1 MSKYIN
7 LIDKLSNHDKE
18 TLTSYISK
26 FGCDIKDFIGLDAWL
41 ENWSHANQQLY
52 KLLGNE
58 LIKTYDLEYEK
69 PKFIFENEILE
80 SIIANNFVFDFEH
93 EFVKKFLGEKDY
105 LTDDDCFAFGA
116 LTKNQCFFDGVI
128 STKIK
133 IKKPNAKT
141 TLQIQPGTK
150 IFKALN
156 KVIKYYS
163 DEFTFNIEA
172 FENLQKKYA
181 ILMTQKRI
189 KTKFCI
195 SIHPMDYLTMS
206 DNNSNWQ
213 SCMNWRH
220 EGCYRVGT
228 IEMMNSN
235 NVLCC
240 YLLNPSS
247 HTFVFDEKTI
257 DEETGEIL
265 GTWNNKSWRQ
275 LFYITK
281 DIIMGGKAYPYV
293 SKDITIIILDQI
305 KALAAEN
312 LNWHYSFG
320 PELYQDMVHVN
331 GRIAMNNQHIWMR
344 QEIKNPFKYNIIFET
359 NGMYNDM
366 LEDSRTNY
374 WCYRNKVQHT
384 KIISVSGK
392 AKCLCCNEDIVSYNE
407 DSDYDDY
414 SDRYRNT
421 GNVVC
426 ENCLDEKY
434 SCSICRN
441 QNSTMQ
447 HYNLV
452 NDKKICSSCIKNIKI
467 CPHCGKP
474 FIFNTDDAS
483 IYSIYYN
490 NVIFDG
496 IYEHPEWIFQENEK
510 ENYIFPSKQVL
521 SYNIVE
527 YGEEE
532 NIPYKGDHWY
542 LPLYNICAC
551 RQCVNDPSIVE
562 KLRKYSI
569 RIPVRN
575 FSMWGKLGKIDIYII
590 NPEIGKKYIA
600 SQLQQGTLEEFIEE
614 YKKEKEWV
622 RTSLLF

>member
-7 LIDKLSNHDKE
+7 LIDKLSDNDKK

-26 FGCDIKDFIGLDAWL
+26 FGCAIKDFIGLDTWL

-58 LIKTYDLEYEK
+58 FIKTYDLEYEK
-69 PKFIFENEILE
+69 PKHIFEDEILYLLA
-80 SIIANNFVFDFEH
+80 SNNFQFEFIHDFIT
-93 EFVKKFLGEKDY
+93 FLSEKDY
-105 LTDDDCFAFGA
+105 LTEEDCNAFGA
-116 LTKNQCFFDGVI
+116 LVKDQNFFNGQTYI
-128 STKIK
+128 KIK

-141 TLQIQPGTK
+141 TLQIQSGTK

-163 DEFTFNIEA
+163 DEFSFNMAA
-172 FENLQKKYA
+172 FEELQKKYA
-181 ILMTQKRI
+181 ILMTQKKI
-189 KTKFCI
+189 KTKFCV

-213 SCMNWRH
+213 SCMNWKH
-220 EGCYRVGT
+220 AGCYRVGT

-247 HTFVFDEKTI
+247 NTFVFDEKIT

-293 SKDITIIILDQI
+293 SKDITFIILDQI

-331 GRIAMNNQHIWMR
+331 GRIAMNNQHIWMK
-344 QEIKNPFKYNIIFET
+344 QEKKDPFKHNIIFET

-366 LEDSRTNY
+366 LEDSKTDY

-392 AKCLCCNEDIVSYNE
+392 AKCLCCNEDIISYNE
-407 DSDYDDY
+407 NSDYDDY

-421 GNVVC
+421 GSVVC
-426 ENCLDEKY
+426 EDCLDEKY
-434 SCSICRN
+434 SCAICGN
-441 QNSTMQ
+441 QESTMQ

-452 NDKKICSSCIKNIKI
+452 DDKKICTSCIEDIKI

-474 FIFNTDDAS
+474 FILNNLDNDFS
-483 IYSIYYN
+483 SIYYN
-490 NVIFDG
+490 DIIFNEM
-496 IYEHPEWIFQENEK
+496 YEHPEWFQVNEK
-510 ENYIFPSKQVL
+510 QTIPSKETL
-521 SYNIVE
+521 SYDLVE
-527 YGEEE
+527 KEEE
-532 NIPYKGDHWY
+532 EKMPYKTETRWH
-542 LPLYNICAC
+542 LPLYHIYAC
-551 RQCVNDPSIVE
+551 KQCVRNIFIE
-562 KLRKYSI
+562 EQLQKYSI
-569 RIPVRN
+569 RIPIKNYTIWVGV
-575 FSMWGKLGKIDIYII
+575 GKTDIYII
-590 NPEIGKKYIA
+590 NPEIGKKYLA
-600 SQLQQGTLEEFIEE
+600 SQLQQGTLKEFIEE
-614 YKKEKEWV
+614 YKKEQEQKRELIL
-622 RTSLLF
+622 SFN